1 MKMVALYS
9 PFLNPPQLIN
19 SLDTPPR
26 KRFYD
31 RVFIQ
36 LVLSLNL
43 FYVASIQFETISHFL
58 SPHEPPP
65 SMLLDRTDEED
76 NIILPNSKTHRMSCS
91 NASNTML
98 IRIQVHGYNGIILEV
113 TDLSQVV
120 SVMLF

>member
-1 MKMVALYS
+1 M
-9 PFLNPPQLIN
+9 LI
-19 SLDTPPR
+19 TICT
-26 KRFYD
+26 F
-31 RVFIQ
+31 
-36 LVLSLNL
+36 
-43 FYVASIQFETISHFL
+43 IQFETISHFL

-76 NIILPNSKTHRMSCS
+76 NIILPNSTTHRMSCS
-91 NASNTML
+91 NASTTVL